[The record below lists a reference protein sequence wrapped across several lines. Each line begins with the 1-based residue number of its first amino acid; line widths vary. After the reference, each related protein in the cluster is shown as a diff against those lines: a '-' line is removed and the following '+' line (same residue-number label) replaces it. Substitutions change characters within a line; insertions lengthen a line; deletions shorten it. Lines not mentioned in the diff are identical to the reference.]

1 MLSHYFASYK
11 KRQETLVANVME
23 LQDSRVAD
31 VYEEIRECLENLE
44 SHC

>member
-1 MLSHYFASYK
+1 MRYKEKQEMLIN
-11 KRQETLVANVME
+11 NVLE

-31 VYEEIRECLENLE
+31 VCEEIAETLENLE